1 MNNKFIKQIIFGSFF
16 LIILFLIS
24 FAVFLIFFKQPAS
37 CFDKKQNQNET
48 GIDCGGSCSA
58 CDLKTVRPLETNWV
72 RFFSAD
78 GKAILASEIKNPNTN
93 YASNNFSINFEM
105 FDKNG
110 EKIKRI
116 SKINSF
122 IYASDIKC
130 LIEITD
136 IDYSEISDIELSF
149 SNIDW
154 LAKSEFSK
162 PAIQIREIATK
173 SLSGNSEIE
182 ISGTAINENNYPLS
196 LIRIIAFLNN
206 SSGIKIGVSK
216 TELDDISAYGEKTF
230 KIVFPKN
237 ISLSFDKIQ
246 DNPELTEGLLQ
257 RLAFNNDATSTI
269 FDFGAADQN
278 KTQICAEGRK

>member
-16 LIILFLIS
+16 LIILFLIG

-58 CDLKTVRPLETNWV
+58 CDLKTVRPLETNWI
-72 RFFSAD
+72 RFFSAN
-78 GKAILASEIKNPNTN
+78 GKAIIAAEIKNPNIN
-93 YASNNFSINFEM
+93 YASDNFSINFDVL
-105 FDKNG
+105 DKDG
-110 EKIKRI
+110 EKIKSI
-116 SKINSF
+116 SKIGSF
-122 IYASDIKC
+122 IYSSDIKC
-130 LIEITD
+130 VIEITD
-136 IDYSEISDIELSF
+136 IDYSEISDVELSF
-149 SNIDW
+149 SDMNW

-162 PAIQIREIATK
+162 PVIQIREVATRA
-173 SLSGNSEIE
+173 LSGDSEIE

-196 LIRIIAFLNN
+196 LVRIVAFLNN

-237 ISLSFDKIQ
+237 ISLW
-246 DNPELTEGLLQ
+246 Q
-257 RLAFNNDATSTI
+257 RSASGDDEAISTI
-269 FDFGAADQN
+269 FDFGAVDQS